1 MGSQDPKKFVAD
13 KLGHSTST
21 NKNKTSMGRILKII
35 SVAVVLFLGYLWV
48 SMLLDASK
56 KQTAPKTPPTE
67 IVEDST
73 SSGEIIDDFENI
85 DDFEENTETI
95 DYSDSEKSTSEP
107 VEKVTKN
114 KPAPKPPKETTVSI
128 PAESIDQTPV
138 KTTSSPSG
146 RYMVIV
152 GSFLLEE
159 NADKRVNELK
169 ALGYPNAERVIF
181 NLAQYHSVC
190 AARKDSYE
198 AAEEV
203 AKAIRAKGL
212 ECYIHTKK

>member
-1 MGSQDPKKFVAD
+1 
-13 KLGHSTST
+13 
-21 NKNKTSMGRILKII
+21 MGRILKII

-56 KQTAPKTPPTE
+56 KHSAPKSPTTE
-67 IVEDST
+67 IAVDST
-73 SSGEIIDDFENI
+73 SSGEIVDEFENI
-85 DDFEENTETI
+85 DEFEENTETI
-95 DYSDSEKSTSEP
+95 DYTEAEKPTAEP
-107 VEKVTKN
+107 VEKLPKN
-114 KPAPKPPKETTVSI
+114 KPAPKLPKETTVSL
-128 PAESIDQTPV
+128 PSESLEQAPV
-138 KTTSSPSG
+138 KTNSSPSG

-169 ALGYPNAERVIF
+169 ALGYSNAERVIF